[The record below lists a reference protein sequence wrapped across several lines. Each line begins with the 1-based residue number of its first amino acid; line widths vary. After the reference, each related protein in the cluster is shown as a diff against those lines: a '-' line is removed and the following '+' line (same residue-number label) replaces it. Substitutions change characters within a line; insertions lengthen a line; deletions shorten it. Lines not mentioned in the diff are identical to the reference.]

1 MIDLIDRRLLD
12 WIKNTLDSVE
22 VFLTAPGAS
31 ETTHGVGLYL
41 LELIHTPAARTT
53 QPPPLQVTLRYLVTA
68 RADKPEEAHRLI
80 GLLVFSALENSEFE
94 VESDVLTPAMWSAL
108 GVAPQPSFVLRVPL
122 RRERPADPPAKRVRL
137 PLVIQSS
144 PITTLHGQVVGAG
157 GAPIA
162 GARVEVPSASLS
174 TRTDFEGR
182 FSFSTV
188 PASPRAQLLRVK
200 AKGREF
206 SITAERS
213 GDDDQT
219 LIIHLQGLEE

>member
-12 WIKNTLDSVE
+12 WIKNTLDNVE

-31 ETTHGVGLYL
+31 VTTHGIGLYL
-41 LELIHTPAARTT
+41 LELVHTPVARTT

-68 RADKPEEAHRLI
+68 RADNPEEAHRLL
-80 GLLVFSALENSEFE
+80 GLLVFAALENSEFE
-94 VESDVLTPAMWSAL
+94 VESDVPSPALWTAL
-108 GVAPQPSFVLRVPL
+108 GVAPQPSFILRLPL
-122 RRERPADPPAKRVRL
+122 RRERPVNQAKRVRL

-144 PITTLHGQVVGAG
+144 PTTTLRGQVVGAG
-157 GAPIA
+157 GVPVA

-188 PASPRAQLLRVK
+188 PDSPRSQLLRVK

-206 SITAERS
+206 SINAERS
-213 GDDDQT
+213 GGDDQT